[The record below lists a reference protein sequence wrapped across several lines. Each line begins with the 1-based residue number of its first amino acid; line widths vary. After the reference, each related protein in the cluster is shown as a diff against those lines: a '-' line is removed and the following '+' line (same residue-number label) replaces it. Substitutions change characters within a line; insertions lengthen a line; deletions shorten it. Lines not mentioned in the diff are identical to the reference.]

1 MGASLLVWLG
11 SGLLAWTGAS
21 SFAELVRALYS
32 TLDMKYEQ
40 TMHLAQ
46 GAAIPLNGG
55 SQAYLRYSYG
65 PVASYLYCWT
75 TLGILNPSSAAIIAI
90 VFGEYI
96 CRIIYHTAFDV
107 SSEESAQAIPRIVVK
122 LMAMLA
128 VALISAMHAI
138 SLKVGTRSQIA
149 LTIAKMAA
157 LFAVAIMGIVT
168 LGLGKQSSSLTQSI
182 FEGSSHSPGRYALAL
197 YSGLWAFSGWAEACV
212 VAGEMNEVERD
223 LPKAIHISMG
233 ITTLLYLMANT
244 GATTVTTVQTH
255 QLSPRAFPF
264 VAYFIV
270 LPKNLVA
277 HSNTVGLDF
286 GKEIFGPIGGV
297 VFALIVAVSCFGAL
311 NG

>member
-1 MGASLLVWLG
+1 M
-11 SGLLAWTGAS
+11 
-21 SFAELVRALYS
+21 
-32 TLDMKYEQ
+32 
-40 TMHLAQ
+40 
-46 GAAIPLNGG
+46 
-55 SQAYLRYSYG
+55 
-65 PVASYLYCWT
+65 

-107 SSEESAQAIPRIVVK
+107 SSEESAQAIPRVMIK

-128 VALISAMHAI
+128 VAIISAMHAV

-149 LTIAKMAA
+149 LTLIKMAA

-168 LGLGKQSSSLTQSI
+168 LGLGKQSSSLTTNI

-212 VAGEMNEVERD
+212 VAGEMKEVERD

-244 GATTVTTVQTH
+244 G
-255 QLSPRAFPF
+255 
-264 VAYFIV
+264 
-270 LPKNLVA
+270 
-277 HSNTVGLDF
+277 
-286 GKEIFGPIGGV
+286 
-297 VFALIVAVSCFGAL
+297 GAL
-311 NG
+311 SAVRCLAPLTCYSLHSIFHCSAQDSGCALQYGRSRLWEADFWADRRRRICFDRCHLLLRSLEWVSNGVHSAFREAYLCV